1 MGYFRTLY
9 GIAVL
14 VTFLG
19 LFVFLLATGSLQPI
33 PLWRPVTLIGAG
45 LAVVLLMGA
54 FFKSFPSPVPEFL
67 PGAYITFAAGLG
79 LLLVGS
85 IQLRGVLMRLHAA
98 RGARPDETASP
109 PRRG

>member
-1 MGYFRTLY
+1 LGYFRTLY

-45 LAVVLLMGA
+45 LAVVLFMGSA
-54 FFKSFPSPVPEFL
+54 FG
-67 PGAYITFAAGLG
+67 PGAYITSAAGLG

-98 RGARPDETASP
+98 HGARPDETAST
-109 PRRG
+109 PRRW